1 MNYLDL
7 RTKCL
12 NMNELF
18 RLENK
23 VSDMEHEKARMKI
36 KQEKKREEENIKN
49 VIDVMNYVKNLH
61 YNDPNTN
68 NVSTTCRKRSTFGR
82 PPVGGKRRRTDMD
95 FLTPRTSKTGEK
107 LIDKAD
113 ESPIIWPVPLLT
125 EKVCDVGGQL
135 VRLIERN
142 YAVRL

>member
-1 MNYLDL
+1 M
-7 RTKCL
+7 C
-12 NMNELF
+12 
-18 RLENK
+18 RLLA
-23 VSDMEHEKARMKI
+23 EKDRLLAVH
-36 KQEKKREEENIKN
+36 Q
-49 VIDVMNYVKNLH
+49 
-61 YNDPNTN
+61 
-68 NVSTTCRKRSTFGR
+68 S
-82 PPVGGKRRRTDMD
+82 RRTDMD